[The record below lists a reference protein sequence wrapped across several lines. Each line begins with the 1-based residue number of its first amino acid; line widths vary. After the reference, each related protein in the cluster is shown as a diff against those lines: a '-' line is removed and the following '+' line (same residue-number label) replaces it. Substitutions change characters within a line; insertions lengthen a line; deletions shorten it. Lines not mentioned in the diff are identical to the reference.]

1 MNHLVSF
8 LTGFIF
14 LLSFGLPVAAQSTPA
29 AYPVADTQDRLVV
42 FEGFYNPS

>member
-1 MNHLVSF
+1 MNRLLLF

-14 LLSFGLPVAAQSTPA
+14 LLSFGTPVAAQSTPES
-29 AYPVADTQDRLVV
+29 YPVADTQGRLVV